1 MKYVNYFS
9 IRLGEKML
17 KTWWGEAL
25 PFKRHVLLVCQS
37 PRYSLPLINTNHARV
52 AHHILSRTPAMRTN
66 ENTVWKSS
74 NLEHSGKYYFPSF
87 SHCTQD
93 RQSSKWKGQKPE
105 TRLPSASGLQ
115 LSSYLST
122 MPAPYCGRYHR
133 TGLVLMDLSCK
144 EAHTAPSYKKYP
156 N

>member
-9 IRLGEKML
+9 IRREKNVKNL
-17 KTWWGEAL
+17 VGGGTPLQTG
-25 PFKRHVLLVCQS
+25 HVLLVCQS

-52 AHHILSRTPAMRTN
+52 APHILSRTPAMRTN

-105 TRLPSASGLQ
+105 TRLPSASGC
-115 LSSYLST
+115 SSRLTS
-122 MPAPYCGRYHR
+122 AQCRRR
-133 TGLVLMDLSCK
+133 TADVI
-144 EAHTAPSYKKYP
+144 TARAWS
-156 N
+156 